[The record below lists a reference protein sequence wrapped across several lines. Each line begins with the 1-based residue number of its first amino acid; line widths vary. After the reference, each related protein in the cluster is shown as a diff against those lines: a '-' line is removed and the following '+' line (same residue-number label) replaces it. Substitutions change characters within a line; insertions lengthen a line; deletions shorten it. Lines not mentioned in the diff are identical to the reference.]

1 MAFWPGER
9 AALARSSADI
19 LELAREQAVEFVN
32 LQFIDIVGMVKSVT
46 IPIGSLAEALE
57 RGVWFDGSSVD
68 GFARIAESDMYLV
81 PDCES
86 YALVPWERGAIT
98 ARLICNIHTPNGRPF
113 AGDPRRVL
121 AAVLEEAAAQGYRFV
136 VGTELEFFL
145 FRADTR
151 AEYAPTPADQ
161 AGYFDFSAGAA
172 AGVRQEVVA
181 ALQAMGV
188 AVDASHHEVADGQ
201 HEIDFRADSALH
213 AADQIATARAALKAV
228 AQQHGLYATFMPK
241 PVGGING
248 SGLHCHQS
256 LIDLASDDN
265 AFSDPK
271 DSYGLSAT
279 ARHFIAGQLAH
290 APAMIAVLA
299 PLVNSYKRLVPGY
312 EAPVY
317 LSWSRT
323 NRSSLVRVPRLSPS
337 RPQAARAELRCPDPA
352 CNPYLAFAVM
362 LAAGMRGISEG
373 YELPVEAD
381 SNLFEMTDAELAKLE
396 IAQLPQS
403 LSDALRVMEGS
414 RLVQEA
420 LGEHIFEWFLRN
432 KRVEWRA
439 YKTHVSAFEVDR

>member
-1 MAFWPGER
+1 
-9 AALARSSADI
+9 LARSSADI
-19 LELAREQAVEFVN
+19 LDLAREQGVEFVN

-46 IPIGSLAEALE
+46 IPAGSLAEALE

-81 PDCES
+81 PDLDT
-86 YALVPWERGAIT
+86 YALVPWERGAVT
-98 ARLICNIHTPNGRPF
+98 ARLICAIHTPNGRPF

-121 AAVLEEAAAQGYRFV
+121 SAVVEEAAAAGYRFV
-136 VGTELEFFL
+136 VGPELEFFL

-151 AEYAPTPADQ
+151 PTPAPADQ
-161 AGYFDFSAGAA
+161 AGYFDFTAGAA
-172 AGVRQEVVA
+172 AAVRQQVVS
-181 ALQAMGV
+181 ALQAMGI

-201 HEIDFRADSALH
+201 HEIDFRPEEALR
-213 AADQIATARAALKAV
+213 AADQIVTARAALKSM

-256 LIDLASDDN
+256 LSELAGETN
-265 AFSDPK
+265 VFSDPK
-271 DSYGLSAT
+271 DSYGLSTT

-323 NRSSLVRVPRLSPS
+323 NRSSLVRVPRLSPN
-337 RPQAARAELRCPDPA
+337 RTQAVRAELRCPDPA

-362 LAAGMRGISEG
+362 LKAGLDGVKRRLPLPEPAEEDLFHVDPRARGFQM
-373 YELPVEAD
+373 LP
-381 SNLFEMTDAELAKLE
+381 
-396 IAQLPQS
+396 PS
-403 LSDALRVMEGS
+403 LGTALDALRDDEVVQSGLGS
-414 RLVQEA
+414 YIYERFVEAKAREWADYRL
-420 LGEHIFEWFLRN
+420 
-432 KRVEWRA
+432 
-439 YKTHVSAFEVDR
+439 HVSSWEVDRYLSTY